1 MEVRTLDK
9 TDAKI
14 AELKKQNKSLREIA
28 GEIGIS
34 HVAVKKRLDRM
45 ETGQNENKDPVNF
58 DSQGRAR
65 VEDHPELLKAT
76 TEINRQLL
84 IIAGIIEQD
93 AFTLESPW
101 GWKVE
106 HKTEGRLYG

>member
-1 MEVRTLDK
+1 MEVRTLDH
-9 TDAKI
+9 TDKKI
-14 AELKKQNKSLREIA
+14 VELKKQNKSLREIA

-45 ETGQNENKDPVNF
+45 ESDKNEDTDPVNF
-58 DSQGRAR
+58 DAQGRAR

-76 TEINRQLL
+76 IEINSQLL
-84 IIAGIIEQD
+84 VIAGIIKQD
-93 AFTLESPW
+93 EFVLESPR

-106 HKTEGRLYG
+106 YKGVDG